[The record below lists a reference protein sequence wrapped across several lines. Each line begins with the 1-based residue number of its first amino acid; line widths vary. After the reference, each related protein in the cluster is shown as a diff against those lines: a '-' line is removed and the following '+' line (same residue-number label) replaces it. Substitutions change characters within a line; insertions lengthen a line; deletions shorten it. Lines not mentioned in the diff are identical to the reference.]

1 MNTIDSPQHV
11 HSMVDQ
17 LAPAQ
22 LAVIEGLLAVMIDPV
37 AHSIRNAPVND
48 EPLTEEDKK
57 CIRRS
62 EEWFAKN
69 GGEGIAM
76 EEVMAELGLSIK
88 DFPLDRD
95 GT

>member
-1 MNTIDSPQHV
+1 MH
-11 HSMVDQ
+11 
-17 LAPAQ
+17 
-22 LAVIEGLLAVMIDPV
+22 
-37 AHSIRNAPVND
+37 RVND

-76 EEVMAELGLSIK
+76 EEVMAEPGLSIK